1 MLEPEAENMEA
12 LTFRYTGLLALAV
25 ALSHLAGCGGDTR
38 DPVERHSNS
47 LGQVDESDI
56 RASIVGDDVEILVPL
71 ERLGEAGLDGRV
83 LITLFEIGTGELE
96 AVGAGVVEFA
106 QNIDLADHRVVISG
120 AGTGLERLDAATLVI
135 GWRVGLTAGDLY
147 GRRSLY
153 AALGSLDVQLR
164 GPTELAAGATSPLR
178 VLVRDPDTS
187 EAVVRA
193 EVEAVLVVPSDGSE
207 GSEPEIHDIF
217 SGQTDAQGELLAQ
230 IALPPGVAGGTLRVT
245 VTDGHAQIWTTHSL
259 ATHQDS
265 QLYLSSDKTIY
276 KPGQNIEL
284 RVLALEGPDRL
295 PVADTEVTFEA
306 RDGESNKVFRRT
318 STTDSYGVASI
329 TVPTDTRVNEG
340 TWRFRAEID
349 GRTTELNIP
358 VERYNLPSM
367 IVTVETDREY
377 ALPGDLVRGHVDA
390 FYVFGEPVTGASITV
405 DARISSG
412 ASLGFLAGTTDDR
425 GRYDFEVTVP
435 ATLDTTQLEDRGDTL
450 SFNAE
455 VIDTASQTEVGTA
468 ALPLVAAPILINML
482 ADLAAIVPGDESLVY
497 LTVSDPLGRPLRAA
511 LDLVGIE
518 TDSERATGA
527 SGVAEIRFVPGLAAE
542 LSLEVTATDGA
553 GRTHTRTF
561 DLSPNT
567 DSGVRVH
574 ADRAVY
580 RAGDTARIQ
589 VFTNTPG
596 RVFVDIYR
604 GAEGALSTVL
614 EVRGQSAEL
623 LVPVTEEMRGL
634 LVIDALAVTRE
645 GTFRTSRPLLVDPEG
660 RLSVNITADRET
672 YAPGDEATVEVTIT
686 DADGTPRPSSI
697 GLTVVNEAA
706 FALGGEPTTSIRQ
719 LSGLDENVL
728 PNSVNVFGRGAG
740 DLLNTEDALEREQL
754 ARLLFAQAGEV
765 AAPNFSYDA
774 LRDEV
779 PRVVTSLDRKVNF
792 DVNALLQDLQEI
804 VTDMGILRPGASWL
818 VQRNPIYDPFGQ
830 QYQVRVEDDGRLEVV
845 ATSFGPDE
853 TLGTAD
859 DITVRANM
867 EWIFG
872 GGRGFWGAEDDADGR
887 AAGAAPDG
895 FDEAGAAP
903 PADPS
908 AEGAGESGGT
918 TVRSDFRETVY
929 VNPTLITDE
938 NGRASITFP
947 LADSITTWRVSADGS
962 TRDGRIGAG
971 QHHFRT
977 FQSFFVDFNMPIRM
991 TAGDTI
997 EVPAVIYNYL
1007 DEATSVTVSLDDDS
1021 WYALESARTQTIR
1034 LEPSEVRAATFRLR
1048 VLEAGEH
1055 ALLLRGSAGG
1065 VDDALLRIARVDPEG
1080 EPEDETVSGKLN
1092 GTTAHT
1098 FTFPSDTVAGGAF
1111 LDLVLTPGFAA
1122 EATQGVEAMLQEP
1135 NGCFEQTTSSAW
1147 PNTLVANYLEMTGQ
1161 MTPELREQTMGMVTR
1176 GYQRLLTFES
1186 PTGGYNWWGDDDP
1199 GNRILSA
1206 IMLWHLSDLET
1217 LIEVD
1222 HDVRDRAVTW
1232 LVGQQN
1238 ADGSWDSGDALHAGN
1253 EVLGTSQARTTGFI
1267 AWALAHTGWADESV
1281 ERAAGWLS
1289 SNTPDEADLYANALV
1304 ANALVMADPG
1314 GAATRTVLERLDTMR
1329 VDADDGALLW
1339 PTEAPSWT
1347 GASGDA
1353 ASIETTGLVA
1363 YAFMQHDSHPGN
1375 IEGAMRFITSN
1386 KDAVGTWYNTQATMN
1401 ALRALSA
1408 AASPRGSDAVGT
1420 VTVT

>member
-1 MLEPEAENMEA
+1 MDA

-56 RASIVGDDVEILVPL
+56 RASIVGDDVEILMPL

-83 LITLFEIGTGELE
+83 FIRLFEIGTGELE
-96 AVGAGVVEFA
+96 VVGTGFAEFA
-106 QNIDLADHRVVISG
+106 QNEDVAHHRVIVPG

-135 GWRVGLTAGDLY
+135 GWRVGFTAGDLY
-147 GRRSLY
+147 GQRSLY

-164 GPTELAAGATSPLR
+164 GPTELAPGATSPLR

-187 EAVVRA
+187 EAVVGA
-193 EVEAVLVVPSDGSE
+193 DVQAVLVVPSDGSE
-207 GSEPEIHDIF
+207 GSEPQLHDIF
-217 SGQTDAQGELLAQ
+217 SGQTDARGELLAQ
-230 IALPPGVAGGTLRVT
+230 IALPPGVAGGTLRVS
-245 VTDGHAQIWTTHSL
+245 VTAGRAQFWTTHSL
-259 ATHQDS
+259 VTHQDS

-284 RVLALEGPDRL
+284 RVLALEGADRL
-295 PVADTEVTFEA
+295 PVANTEVTFEA

-318 STTDSYGVASI
+318 STTDSYGVASM
-329 TVPTDTRVNEG
+329 TVPTDTQVNES

-349 GRTTELNIP
+349 GRNTELNIP

-390 FYVFGEPVTGASITV
+390 FYVFGEPVANASVTV
-405 DARISSG
+405 DARTSSG
-412 ASLGFLAGTTDDR
+412 ASLGFLAGTTNDS

-450 SFNAE
+450 ALNAE
-455 VIDTASQTEVGTA
+455 VVDTASQTEVGA
-468 ALPLVAAPILINML
+468 GALPLVAAPILINML

-497 LTVSDPLGRPLRAA
+497 LTVSDPLGRPLVAA
-511 LDLVGIE
+511 LDLVGIDTE
-518 TDSERATGA
+518 SDRATAA
-527 SGVAEIRFVPGLAAE
+527 SGVAEIRFVPGLASE

-561 DLSPNT
+561 DLSPNA
-567 DSGVRVH
+567 DAGVRVQ
-574 ADRAVY
+574 ADQAVY

-604 GAEGALSTVL
+604 GAEGALSSVL
-614 EVRGQSAEL
+614 DVRGQSAEL

-645 GTFRTSRPLLVDPEG
+645 GSFRTSRPLLVDPEG
-660 RLSVNITADRET
+660 RLSVSITADRET
-672 YAPGDEATVEVTIT
+672 YAPGDEATVGVTIT
-686 DADGTPRPSSI
+686 DADGTPRPSVV

-728 PNSVNVFGRGAG
+728 PSSVNVFGRGAG
-740 DLLNTEDALEREQL
+740 DLLDTEDALEREQL

-830 QYQVRVEDDGRLEVV
+830 QYQVHVEDNDRLEVV

-872 GGRGFWGAEDDADGR
+872 GGRFWGGDLGTADDITVRANMEWIFGGGRFWGGEDDADGHAA
-887 AAGAAPDG
+887 AAGPAAR
-895 FDEAGAAP
+895 DEAGAAL

-908 AEGAGESGGT
+908 EGAGESGGT
-918 TVRSDFRETVY
+918 TVRADFRETVY

-962 TRDGRIGAG
+962 TRDGRLGAG
-971 QHHFRT
+971 QHQFRT
-977 FQSFFVDFNMPIRM
+977 FQSFFVDFNMPPRM
-991 TAGDTI
+991 
-997 EVPAVIYNYL
+997 
-1007 DEATSVTVSLDDDS
+1007 
-1021 WYALESARTQTIR
+1021 
-1034 LEPSEVRAATFRLR
+1034 
-1048 VLEAGEH
+1048 
-1055 ALLLRGSAGG
+1055 
-1065 VDDALLRIARVDPEG
+1065 
-1080 EPEDETVSGKLN
+1080 
-1092 GTTAHT
+1092 
-1098 FTFPSDTVAGGAF
+1098 
-1111 LDLVLTPGFAA
+1111 
-1122 EATQGVEAMLQEP
+1122 
-1135 NGCFEQTTSSAW
+1135 
-1147 PNTLVANYLEMTGQ
+1147 
-1161 MTPELREQTMGMVTR
+1161 
-1176 GYQRLLTFES
+1176 
-1186 PTGGYNWWGDDDP
+1186 
-1199 GNRILSA
+1199 
-1206 IMLWHLSDLET
+1206 
-1217 LIEVD
+1217 
-1222 HDVRDRAVTW
+1222 
-1232 LVGQQN
+1232 
-1238 ADGSWDSGDALHAGN
+1238 
-1253 EVLGTSQARTTGFI
+1253 
-1267 AWALAHTGWADESV
+1267 
-1281 ERAAGWLS
+1281 
-1289 SNTPDEADLYANALV
+1289 
-1304 ANALVMADPG
+1304 
-1314 GAATRTVLERLDTMR
+1314 
-1329 VDADDGALLW
+1329 
-1339 PTEAPSWT
+1339 
-1347 GASGDA
+1347 
-1353 ASIETTGLVA
+1353 
-1363 YAFMQHDSHPGN
+1363 
-1375 IEGAMRFITSN
+1375 
-1386 KDAVGTWYNTQATMN
+1386 
-1401 ALRALSA
+1401 
-1408 AASPRGSDAVGT
+1408 
-1420 VTVT
+1420 